1 MFMKITSAYIQDVKE
16 LKLVATSAT
25 VGVGLLTSIC
35 FWFCNI
41 FGIECKMYAKKVE
54 KAKNLAANSLVEKAK
69 SIKEVSG
76 VMNIKIGI
84 CGEIS

>member
-41 FGIECKMYAKKVE
+41 FGIECKMYAKKLR
-54 KAKNLAANSLVEKAK
+54 KP
-69 SIKEVSG
+69 
-76 VMNIKIGI
+76 KILPQTVWWKKPNQLKR
-84 CGEIS
+84 CQVL